1 MAALLDIGLLRAADV
16 IGDYQALLDAGVSGQ
31 LTEGAGN
38 PAPGALATTDT
49 AVGRWF

>member
-16 IGDYQALLDAGVSGQ
+16 IGGYQARLDAGVPSQ

-49 AVGRWF
+49 ALRRWL